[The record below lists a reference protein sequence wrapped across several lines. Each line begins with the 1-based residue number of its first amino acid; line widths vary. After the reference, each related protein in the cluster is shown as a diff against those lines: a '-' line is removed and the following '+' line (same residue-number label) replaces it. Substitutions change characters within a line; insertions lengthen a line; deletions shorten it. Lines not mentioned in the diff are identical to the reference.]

1 MKFRSLARFARLALT
16 PALVP
21 ALLLTA
27 GLAQAQ
33 VVVADAWVRTTVAQ
47 QKSTGAFMQIKSPTD
62 VKLVSISTP
71 AAGVAEVHEMA
82 MDGDVMRMRPVA
94 ALAVPA
100 GKPVDLKPGG
110 FHVMLMDLKGP
121 LKTGDAVPL
130 TLVFEGAD
138 KSRSTVTVQ
147 APARNGPVVSP
158 DAKDPHAGHGDHKH

>member
-1 MKFRSLARFARLALT
+1 MKFSSPARFVLPIVLAL
-16 PALVP
+16 
-21 ALLLTA
+21 A
-27 GLAQAQ
+27 GAAQAQ
-33 VVVADAWVRTTVAQ
+33 VVVANAWVRATVPQ

-62 VKLVSISTP
+62 VKLVSVSTP

-82 MDGDVMRMRPVA
+82 MDGDVMRMRPVT
-94 ALAVPA
+94 ALAVSA
-100 GKPVDLKPGG
+100 GKPVELKPGG
-110 FHVMLMDLKGP
+110 YHVMLMDLKAP

-147 APARNGPVVSP
+147 APARTGPVA

>member
-1 MKFRSLARFARLALT
+1 MKSPALARAAVL
-16 PALVP
+16 P
-21 ALLLTA
+21 LLLVA

-33 VVVADAWVRTTVAQ
+33 VVVSDAWVRATVPQ
-47 QKSTGAFMQIKSPTD
+47 QKATGAFMQIKSPTD
-62 VKLVSISTP
+62 TKLVSISSP
-71 AAGVAEVHEMA
+71 VAGVAEVHEMA
-82 MDGDVMRMRPVA
+82 MDGNVMRMRPVS

-110 FHVMLMDLKGP
+110 YHVMLMELKGP

-147 APARNGPVVSP
+147 APARTGPVTAP

>member
-1 MKFRSLARFARLALT
+1 MKFSSPARFVLPIVLAL
-16 PALVP
+16 
-21 ALLLTA
+21 A
-27 GLAQAQ
+27 GAAQAQ
-33 VVVADAWVRTTVAQ
+33 VVVANAWVRATVPQ

-62 VKLVSISTP
+62 VKLVSVSTP

-82 MDGDVMRMRPVA
+82 MDGDVMRMRPVT
-94 ALAVPA
+94 ALPVSA
-100 GKPVDLKPGG
+100 GKPVELKPGG
-110 FHVMLMDLKGP
+110 YHVMLMDLKAP

-147 APARNGPVVSP
+147 APARTGPVA